1 MASFF
6 SSIML
11 IPLNRYTLTLKY
23 LLRHETQCLF
33 MSNARTQAT
42 ASYWIT
48 QAPDALLNISM
59 LAYFQKY
66 ITHTLNQA

>member
-1 MASFF
+1 
-6 SSIML
+6 ML
-11 IPLNRYTLTLKY
+11 IPLNKHTLALKY

-59 LAYFQKY
+59 LAYF
-66 ITHTLNQA
+66 